1 MGEKT
6 EKAAAAASEGL
17 NILSLIFTGLAILGF
32 LGGVGVFLY
41 EVFGFVSGNGWNT
54 LQLSDLLFWLL
65 GPPPAEAEMSTGT
78 KILAVLSLA
87 PLDLGLVALGWIFS
101 KIGNLFESAS

>member
-6 EKAAAAASEGL
+6 DKAAAAASEGL
-17 NILSLIFTGLAILGF
+17 NILSVLFTGLAILGF
-32 LGGVGVFLY
+32 VGGVGVFLY
-41 EVFGFVSGNGWNT
+41 EVYGFVTGNGWNT

-65 GPPPAEAEMSTGT
+65 GPPPPEAEMSTAT

-101 KIGNLFESAS
+101 KIGDLFEKAS